1 MILQRE
7 RQFLRRRFVQRAFA
21 VRGGAGE
28 LDVVL
33 YQHAVVKNGRACGTR
48 QLSCRVKTRTV
59 KNNVV
64 GLPFA
69 RRTRGVH
76 QRRILAINRRG
87 LAIGI
92 RLALIGIE
100 DLSLVESLQENAAV
114 AAVLVFAFRGGRL
127 GKFHVQLAIAKRFA
141 CLNVPGLWHNL
152 EVAVLDFPFGG
163 AAVLFLVHC
172 ERSLPSNSATA
183 SEGARPG
190 ASCVLAVPG
199 SITGGTG
206 RLRS

>member
-33 YQHAVVKNGRACGTR
+33 YQNAVVKNGRACGTR

-87 LAIGI
+87 LRSEERRVGKEWRA
-92 RLALIGIE
+92 
-100 DLSLVESLQENAAV
+100 
-114 AAVLVFAFRGGRL
+114 RGR
-127 GKFHVQLAIAKRFA
+127 QYTSRKR
-141 CLNVPGLWHNL
+141 
-152 EVAVLDFPFGG
+152 
-163 AAVLFLVHC
+163 
-172 ERSLPSNSATA
+172 R
-183 SEGARPG
+183 
-190 ASCVLAVPG
+190 
-199 SITGGTG
+199 
-206 RLRS
+206 